1 MAVFLVYVLLVKK
14 DKLMSLTDLNNQTVE
29 QANHTF
35 MQCCTSSTWVKAM
48 VQARPFSDN
57 NALVK
62 QADLAW
68 QALED
73 ADYLEAFEGHPKI
86 GDVSS
91 LRAKYANTKA
101 LAGNEQ
107 GLVKEASDD
116 VLQVLSQGNA
126 DYEDK
131 FGFIFIVCATGKSA
145 KEMSDLLQARLP
157 NNKAIELVNAA
168 EEQRKIF
175 HLRIEKLL

>member
-1 MAVFLVYVLLVKK
+1 MNVAQ
-14 DKLMSLTDLNNQTVE
+14 LNCLTVE
-29 QANHTF
+29 QATHAF
-35 MQCCTSSTWVKAM
+35 MQCCTSSTWVNSM
-48 VQARPFSDN
+48 VQARPFADN
-57 NALVK
+57 KAIVK

-68 QALED
+68 QKLDE

-91 LRAKYANTKA
+91 LRAKYANTKE

-107 GLVKEASDD
+107 GLVKEAADD
-116 VLQVLSQGNA
+116 VLEVLSQGNS

-157 NNKAIELVNAA
+157 NNKAQELVNAA

-175 HLRIEKLL
+175 QLRIDKAFTEG

>member
-1 MAVFLVYVLLVKK
+1 VLLVKK
-14 DKLMSLTDLNNQTVE
+14 DKLMTLTDLNNQSAE

-48 VQARPFSDN
+48 VEARPFADDI
-57 NALVK
+57 AVAK

-68 QALED
+68 QELEE
-73 ADYLEAFEGHPKI
+73 ADYLEAFDGHPKI

-91 LRAKYANTKA
+91 LRAKYANTKE

-107 GLVKEASDD
+107 GLVKEANDD
-116 VLQVLSQGNA
+116 VLEILSQGNT
-126 DYEDK
+126 DYEEK

-157 NNKAIELVNAA
+157 NNKTTELVNAA

-175 HLRIEKLL
+175 QLRIDKALAEG